1 MVVSLTDELEQFI
14 RSKVASGYF
23 QDASDVVRA
32 ALCGMI
38 DADGGVPPESERFRA
53 DIQQGWNE
61 GQAGELIPAAE
72 AKSQMARFKEEWK
85 NSQAA
90 RA

>member
-23 QDASDVVRA
+23 QDASEVVRA

-38 DADGGVPPESERFRA
+38 DADGGVDPENERFRA
-53 DIQQGWNE
+53 DIQQGWE
-61 GQAGELIPAAE
+61 QGQAGELISSAE
-72 AKSQMARFKEEWK
+72 AKSQMARFKEGWV
-85 NSQAA
+85 NSQAT

>member
-14 RSKVASGYF
+14 RSKVAGGHF
-23 QDASDVVRA
+23 QDASEVVRA

-38 DADGGVPPESERFRA
+38 DADGGVDPESERFRA

-61 GQAGELIPAAE
+61 GQAGMLISAVE
-72 AKSQMARFKEEWK
+72 AKSQMARFKEGWTS
-85 NSQAA
+85 SQAT

>member
-23 QDASDVVRA
+23 QDASEVVRA

-38 DADGGVPPESERFRA
+38 DADGGVDPDSKRFQA
-53 DIQQGWNE
+53 DIQQGWEE
-61 GQAGELIPAAE
+61 GQAGELISAAE
-72 AKSQMARFKEEWK
+72 AKSQMARFKEGWI
-85 NSQAA
+85 NSQGI